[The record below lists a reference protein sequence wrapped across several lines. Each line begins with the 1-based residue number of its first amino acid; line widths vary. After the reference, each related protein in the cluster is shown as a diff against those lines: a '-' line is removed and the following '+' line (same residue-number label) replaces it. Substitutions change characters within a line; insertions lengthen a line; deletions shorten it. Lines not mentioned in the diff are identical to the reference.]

1 MSMKRTIIAALIA
14 SAAVALTA
22 NAATSET
29 DFIGRFGGSWAGSGT
44 VVRGDV
50 PVPVNC
56 QATGQ
61 PAENQIAIRGNC
73 SVAIVS
79 IEIAADITYDPE
91 SDRYSGIYIGAKV
104 GPAQVAGKRSGDVV
118 NLAITWPAPVNGDTQ
133 ARMRIEN
140 SGGGNLRIVVTDNTE
155 PGGPDLTTHDLV
167 LSQI

>member
-1 MSMKRTIIAALIA
+1 MKRTIFAVLVA

-22 NAATSET
+22 DAATPEG
-29 DFIGRFGGSWAGSGT
+29 DYIGRFGGAWAGSGT
-44 VVRGDV
+44 VVRGDT
-50 PVPVNC
+50 PIPVNC
-56 QATGQ
+56 QATGA

-79 IEIAADITYDPE
+79 VDIAADITFDPA
-91 SDRYSGIYIGAKV
+91 SGSYSGTYIGAKV
-104 GPAQVAGKRSGDVV
+104 GPAQVSGKRSGDVV
-118 NLAITWPAPVNGDTQ
+118 NLAITWPAPVHGDTK

-140 SGGGNLRIVVTDNTE
+140 SGGGNLRIVVTDNTA